1 MKMYSCETKI
11 WWYGSE
17 IVSSH
22 EDVGIID
29 RRHSRADRKLRF
41 VKPTGV
47 LYARVGVDYIE

>member
-1 MKMYSCETKI
+1 MYSCETKI